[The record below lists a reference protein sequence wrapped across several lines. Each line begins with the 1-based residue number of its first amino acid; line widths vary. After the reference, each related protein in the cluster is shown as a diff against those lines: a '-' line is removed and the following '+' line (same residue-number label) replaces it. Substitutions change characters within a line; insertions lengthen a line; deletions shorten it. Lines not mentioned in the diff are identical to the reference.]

1 MTDIAQM
8 QLDRADFGAEPTPAT
23 CAACTSQLEHEY
35 YEVNGEMVCGGC
47 RGQMTAASDHC
58 SRLSRIVRA
67 CGAGFAAALGGAV
80 LYWAIL
86 AMTGYE
92 FGLIAILVGYGV
104 GKAVNW
110 GSRGKGGWRYQTI
123 AMALTY
129 FAMVGAYVPILI
141 SQMRS
146 APPAEQG
153 AAAQSGAQAAAG
165 TTAQPSIMDDAEPTL
180 AAGLTALAML
190 VLLICALPFLQGI
203 QNIIGILILGFGLY
217 EAWKLNRRVELVI
230 SGPHA
235 IAPVPAT
242 YQAT

>member
-1 MTDIAQM
+1 MTDITQM
-8 QLDRADFGAEPTPAT
+8 QLDRAEFGSEQTTAT
-23 CAACTSQLEHEY
+23 CAACTTSLEHEY
-35 YEVNGEMVCGGC
+35 YEVNGEMVCAGC
-47 RGQMTAASDHC
+47 RGQMRAAADHGT
-58 SRLSRIVRA
+58 RLSRIVRA

-92 FGLIAILVGYGV
+92 FGLIAVLVGFAV

-129 FAMVGAYVPILI
+129 FAMVGAYVPLLI
-141 SQMRS
+141 SAMPTD
-146 APPAEQG
+146 AAEQSQG
-153 AAAQSGAQAAAG
+153 AVQSVATGGAGA
-165 TTAQPSIMDDAEPTL
+165 TAQPPVADDSEPTL
-180 AAGLTALAML
+180 TGALIALAVF
-190 VLLICALPFLQGI
+190 VLLVCAVPFLQGI
-203 QNIIGILILGFGLY
+203 QNILGILILGFGLY

-230 SGPHA
+230 TGPHA

-242 YQAT
+242 YETT